1 MALAINGITATYALS
16 NATASRAFRPPGVV
30 RETLASTA
38 AAPTSEASTPRQ
50 DPASGQPATTTEAK
64 PSDVRYSPNGEQT
77 LDASAQRE
85 LEYLKSTDRAVRAHE
100 QAHLNAA
107 GSLASGPAT
116 YVLKRG
122 PDGSNYAI
130 AGEVPLQMKKGQT
143 PEETLALAR
152 RIQAA
157 ALAPAQPSADDRA
170 IAAAAAQMAVEA
182 AAELAQ
188 RSNVKA
194 ARPAGAPFPTPDAEE
209 PAQTPR
215 SAALARRYAEATAA
229 NIRSILAVA

>member
-1 MALAINGITATYALS
+1 MALAMNGITATYALS
-16 NATASRAFRPPGVV
+16 NATASRAFRPPGLV
-30 RETLASTA
+30 RETLAS
-38 AAPTSEASTPRQ
+38 APPTPPGEAPQNPRTDPSATS
-50 DPASGQPATTTEAK
+50 TEA
-64 PSDVRYSPNGEQT
+64 DAAGVRYSPSGEPV
-77 LDASAQRE
+77 LNADAQRE

-107 GSLASGPAT
+107 GSLAGGPAT

-194 ARPAGAPFPTPDAEE
+194 ARPAGAPFPNASAEDS
-209 PAQTPR
+209 PQSPR

-229 NIRSILAVA
+229 NNRSILAVA

>member
-16 NATASRAFRPPGVV
+16 NATASRAFRAPGVV
-30 RETLASTA
+30 RETRASA
-38 AAPTSEASTPRQ
+38 AVSEPRRAPQ
-50 DPASGQPATTTEAK
+50 DPTTDQTATTGAART
-64 PSDVRYSPNGEQT
+64 SDARAPLGDQPE
-77 LDASAQRE
+77 LDLSAQRE
-85 LEYLKSTDRAVRAHE
+85 LEYLKSTDRSVRAHE

-107 GSLASGPAT
+107 GSLAGGPAT

-122 PDGSNYAI
+122 PDGGNYAI
-130 AGEVPLQMKKGQT
+130 AGEVPLQVRKGQT
-143 PEETLALAR
+143 PEETLTLAR

-157 ALAPAQPSADDRA
+157 ALAPAQPSAEDRA

-194 ARPAGAPFPTPDAEE
+194 ARPAGAPFPTPDTEE

-229 NIRSILAVA
+229 DNRSILAVA